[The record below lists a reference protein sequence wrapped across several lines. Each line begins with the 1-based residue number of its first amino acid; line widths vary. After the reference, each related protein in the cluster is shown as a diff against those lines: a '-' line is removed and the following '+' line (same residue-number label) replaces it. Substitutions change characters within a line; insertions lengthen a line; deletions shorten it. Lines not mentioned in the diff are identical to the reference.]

1 MKRDLRSAFNERQY
15 MLSTDYEV
23 YYYSDVHFHPVAEHT
38 HDYYEFYLFLEGD
51 LDMAIGRNVYPLRT
65 GDIVIVPPGTA
76 HHAVMHDSNVPYRRI
91 VLWIST
97 AYTNQLMQQSPD
109 YVFLMQ
115 RAASRHEYIYHLQSS
130 ALHQIQSK
138 MLRLIEEIHANRYG
152 RSAALSLSVA
162 DVILSLNRIIYED
175 EHPRT
180 IDANADLMQNLTMYI
195 DQHLSEPLSLED
207 LAREFYLSKYY
218 VAHTFKAHLGVS
230 VHQYLLQ
237 KRLAAC
243 RDAIISGEDIS
254 KTFLDY
260 GFSDYSNFYR
270 AFRKAYG
277 ISPKE
282 CKEIYRLIE
291 TVEHE

>member
-15 MLSTDYEV
+15 MLSTDFEV
-23 YYYSDVHFHPVAEHT
+23 FYYSDVHFHPVAEHT

-51 LDMAIGRNVYPLRT
+51 LDMEIGRTVYPLQA

-76 HHAVMHDSNVPYRRI
+76 HHAVMHDANIPYRRI

-97 AYTNQLMQQSPD
+97 AYTNQLMLQSPD

-130 ALHQIQSK
+130 ALHQIHSK
-138 MLRLIEEIHANRYG
+138 MLRLIEEIHSNRYG

-180 IDANADLMQNLTMYI
+180 IDTNADLIQNLTMYL

-207 LAREFYLSKYY
+207 IAREFYLSKYY
-218 VAHTFKAHLGVS
+218 VAHAFKEHLGVS

-243 RDAIISGEDIS
+243 RDAIISGADIS

-260 GFSDYSNFYR
+260 GFTDYSNFYR

-282 CKEIYRLIE
+282 CKEIYQMNTAR
-291 TVEHE
+291 